1 MSLVSWVSGFLDHT
15 GNKSSGNVGTD
26 GPGALDG
33 KPPGAHPQE
42 WNTDWAVHG
51 SGLNAGL
58 QDRSQQGLLG
68 DLDKVLSGGP
78 VDPDDGTVNNV
89 HEVGL
94 GGDGGGNLGVDG
106 LSLDVEDN
114 AAVSA
119 AWGEVLSGEKAGG
132 QDAASGLGG
141 EGSVGDLNLLGDL
154 VGENGDSEDGGEA
167 GNGEDGSDDNSNLHA
182 LDGTFNV
189 GQLSLE
195 AGHGGSSFSFHFWF

>member
-1 MSLVSWVSGFLDHT
+1 MVPQVPRASNNIPTELGNSVTDSRELDSNGGCDNLLDTPVHASGGRSILEGNAQQAVLLHGNGVGTGLDGDKSSVDDDVLVSNNGLDL
-15 GNKSSGNVGTD
+15 
-26 GPGALDG
+26 A
-33 KPPGAHPQE
+33 
-42 WNTDWAVHG
+42 
-51 SGLNAGL
+51 
-58 QDRSQQGLLG
+58 
-68 DLDKVLSGGP
+68 
-78 VDPDDGTVNNV
+78 
-89 HEVGL
+89 
-94 GGDGGGNLGVDG
+94 GNLDISSSEVDG
-106 LSLDVEDN
+106 LDAGTNLVGTVE
-114 AAVSA
+114 
-119 AWGEVLSGEKAGG
+119 GGG